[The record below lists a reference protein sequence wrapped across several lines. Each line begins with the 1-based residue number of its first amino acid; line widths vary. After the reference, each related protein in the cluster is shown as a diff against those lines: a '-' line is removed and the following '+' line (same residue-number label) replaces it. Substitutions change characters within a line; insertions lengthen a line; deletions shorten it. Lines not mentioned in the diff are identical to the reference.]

1 MSVSARSRLTAG
13 VFAAAAGIALVA
25 PVAVPPAA
33 VPSLTAIASPAIQ
46 LSAALSPLA
55 PLAPIA
61 QPVRSAA
68 STAAAVG
75 QTPGDWIINAY
86 FTIQPWVEYGV
97 EVFAW
102 ATEWLPWPI
111 GLLAPQ
117 ADIIYSGWQPFAE
130 SVAFAL
136 AYLVDGQF
144 DLVLPTLTFG
154 IQTGISTF
162 IQNEIAWIASFFPPL
177 PPIGFAAAT
186 APAGTAI
193 ARVAAAEPDA
203 ETVAEAAAKP
213 LAEQAAAPVAEA
225 EFAPAEAAND
235 AHAAQVEGS
244 TPEAS
249 GVAEVTEV
257 VPEEAPAAEP
267 AAAPAT
273 ELAAPAPAPR
283 AVRPSA
289 RTGLRTQ
296 QQAPA
301 PSAAEPADSPD
312 PATSAAAADT
322 APAAAAM
329 SGDSAPKAR
338 KSARSGRTAG

>member
-177 PPIGFAAAT
+177 PPIGFAAA
-186 APAGTAI
+186 APAAAGAGAAAATRAAALTGDVAAAATAATPDTDI
-193 ARVAAAEPDA
+193 ENVAAQTDTVEAGAVTTEADAGNGPSAFAAVNAAPAEVTADAPAEVTAAEPAVAAAEPA
-203 ETVAEAAAKP
+203 VAD
-213 LAEQAAAPVAEA
+213 V
-225 EFAPAEAAND
+225 
-235 AHAAQVEGS
+235 
-244 TPEAS
+244 
-249 GVAEVTEV
+249 
-257 VPEEAPAAEP
+257 
-267 AAAPAT
+267 
-273 ELAAPAPAPR
+273 APAPR
-283 AVRPSA
+283 AVRHSGRAQAQSPAASA
-289 RTGLRTQ
+289 SRE
-296 QQAPA
+296 A
-301 PSAAEPADSPD
+301 SAA
-312 PATSAAAADT
+312 SAAAA
-322 APAAAAM
+322 APAASPAADAGE
-329 SGDSAPKAR
+329 SKPR
-338 KSARSGRTAG
+338 TSARGGRAG